1 MSNKP
6 PFTPDKP
13 AKTPGVVVG
22 KKRPEQMSRARHLAR
37 LALQKQWKKVGE
49 EVEQV
54 DEMDKE
60 MPLSREQ
67 LDNMA
72 KQKPAEY
79 AKLYAKVSPEM
90 RKKLKLPAKLPEEVK
105 DKVKAKTPASSPL
118 HVTLDQAYAKGR
130 FGRAPRGSKTLKGMG
145 EIELV
150 KKLTKEQVGLDE
162 GRESR
167 SEYDANLAMAPV
179 KKAATNASLPEI
191 NALMR
196 KQKQKQHPKTKGFLQ
211 RLLNREEVQAESYE
225 KAQQHKALAAKALET
240 SDTSGY
246 NKHMSDHHEE
256 MGKWHE
262 SKGRSDLAQREFDK
276 AEQSHEKF
284 LSTTLKGNIKMK
296 KEEVKQIDESK
307 TPEYYD
313 NLAKKH
319 TADGKKGTRANM
331 VYASAAAGRARR
343 AAKMLRNGESQEAA
357 WKHYQG
363 TTMKKEEVEQVEYI
377 EEKLSKRDPASKWI
391 HDFVASDNPK
401 FAGKSKKMRINMA
414 LGAYYAAQR
423 AAPKNEE
430 VALDEK
436 LDAVGREDADV
447 NNDMKVDV
455 TDKYLL
461 ARRAAIRNAIKSKK
475 K

>member
-37 LALQKQWKKVGE
+37 LALQKQW
-49 EVEQV
+49 
-54 DEMDKE
+54 
-60 MPLSREQ
+60 
-67 LDNMA
+67 
-72 KQKPAEY
+72 
-79 AKLYAKVSPEM
+79 
-90 RKKLKLPAKLPEEVK
+90 
-105 DKVKAKTPASSPL
+105 
-118 HVTLDQAYAKGR
+118 
-130 FGRAPRGSKTLKGMG
+130 
-145 EIELV
+145 

-284 LSTTLKGNIKMK
+284 LSTTLKGN
-296 KEEVKQIDESK
+296 SK
-307 TPEYYD
+307 
-313 NLAKKH
+313 
-319 TADGKKGTRANM
+319 
-331 VYASAAAGRARR
+331 
-343 AAKMLRNGESQEAA
+343 
-357 WKHYQG
+357 
-363 TTMKKEEVEQVEYI
+363 MKKEEVEQVEYI

-436 LDAVGREDADV
+436 LDAVGRENADV